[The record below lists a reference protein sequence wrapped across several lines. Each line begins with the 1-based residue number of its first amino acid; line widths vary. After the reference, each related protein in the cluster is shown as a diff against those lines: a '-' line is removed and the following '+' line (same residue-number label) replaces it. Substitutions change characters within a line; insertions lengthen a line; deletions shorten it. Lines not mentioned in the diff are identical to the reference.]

1 MDIDLKDFI
10 EGNDDLF
17 TLCNYKEA
25 ESVLNKFLEWH
36 KAHTLLATVPTS
48 LKWKLKVAFSSILWF
63 LSTSE
68 TKKNWNE
75 FYYGLISHDH
85 EYDYTKLEGDKYKH
99 HPCKHYGCNVVSVQD
114 KDGNWL

>member
-36 KAHTLLATVPTS
+36 KAQ
-48 LKWKLKVAFSSILWF
+48 
-63 LSTSE
+63 
-68 TKKNWNE
+68 NN
-75 FYYGLISHDH
+75 
-85 EYDYTKLEGDKYKH
+85 
-99 HPCKHYGCNVVSVQD
+99 
-114 KDGNWL
+114 

>member
-1 MDIDLKDFI
+1 MSKQLDSK
-10 EGNDDLF
+10 N
-17 TLCNYKEA
+17 A
-25 ESVLNKFLEWH
+25 ENSNELY
-36 KAHTLLATVPTS
+36 TLLATVPTS

-85 EYDYTKLEGDKYKH
+85 EYDYNKLEGDKYKH